1 MVSPGDEKGF
11 APGQVNLGAL
21 YVEGQGVE
29 KNDAEVLKWF
39 RKAAEQASMTA
50 NTSLA

>member
-1 MVSPGDEKGF
+1 MTAFYLDEQFNRWYHRGAEKGF

-29 KNDAEVLKWF
+29 KIDAE
-39 RKAAEQASMTA
+39 A
-50 NTSLA
+50 